1 MAVIALTRLNGYT
14 NNPEYHKKAQQTL
27 NALAGAAHQYGIFV
41 STYAIAA
48 VHFSQP
54 HTQVVVVGNDEQ
66 AEKLRDAALANFS
79 YGKAV
84 IKINADNAVAQG
96 LPPALAETVPQLPA
110 VKKGKTVAIVC
121 RGFACQPPVAS
132 ADDLSRILEM
142 ST

>member
-48 VHFSQP
+48 VHFSEP

-66 AEKLRDAALANFS
+66 AEKLRAAALASFS

-84 IKINADNAVAQG
+84 IKINPTMRSRRACHQPWQKPFRNC
-96 LPPALAETVPQLPA
+96 LPLRKEKRLPSCVGDSLASRRWRRQT
-110 VKKGKTVAIVC
+110 TC
-121 RGFACQPPVAS
+121 RGF
-132 ADDLSRILEM
+132 
-142 ST
+142 